1 MDQCTHEV
9 RVRYWEGIIRSCSQR
24 PVGQTAKSWMYENGI
39 CEQSYYYWQRKFRTQ
54 IVASAAPQLV
64 QLEAVPVTEEVL
76 QIQYRGAELRLPA
89 GVEMDAVSALLCSI
103 QSL

>member
-1 MDQCTHEV
+1 MESPHIANLGHELRPQGRPGAV
-9 RVRYWEGIIRSCSQR
+9 QLLHNRVFRQGLSQ
-24 PVGQTAKSWMYENGI
+24 TKHLLL
-39 CEQSYYYWQRKFRTQ
+39 KFRTQ

-89 GVEMDAVSALLCSI
+89 GVDMDAVSALLRSI